1 MAAAGKISEREGW
14 ANTFCGVEPLT
25 LTQDLHI
32 DCRQSLETLP
42 FLV

>member
-14 ANTFCGVEPLT
+14 ENAFCGVEPLT
-25 LTQDLHI
+25 LTQDLHT

-42 FLV
+42 IVV